1 MGQQSLFTTSS
12 TNLTS
17 TNFRF
22 SDAAYTNGQTAK
34 IQIEG
39 SVDDAQ
45 SGLTTARKHYVK
57 NDGTLS
63 TTARDPLVPAWNSTI
78 WNRNYY

>member
-1 MGQQSLFTTSS
+1 VAS

-17 TNFRF
+17 ENYIGI
-22 SDAAYTNGQTAK
+22 SDGTYTNGQTATVQL
-34 IQIEG
+34 IG

-45 SGLTTARKHYVK
+45 SGLTPGSKYYVQ

-63 TTARDPLVPAWNSTI
+63 TTAGNPSVLAGTAVATTKLKVKN
-78 WNRNYY
+78 